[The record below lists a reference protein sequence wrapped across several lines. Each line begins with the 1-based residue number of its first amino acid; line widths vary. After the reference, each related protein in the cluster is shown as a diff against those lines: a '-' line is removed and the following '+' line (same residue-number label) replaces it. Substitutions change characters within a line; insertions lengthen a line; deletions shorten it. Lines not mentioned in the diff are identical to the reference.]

1 MNIGIDIMGGDYAP
15 ANTLAGAF
23 LALEELDL
31 SRDKLF
37 FFGDKE
43 AIRSAF
49 KKENISF
56 NNTEIIH
63 TPDVIEMG
71 EQPTRALISK
81 PRSAIALG
89 YMMLKNGDID
99 VFSSAGNTGAMLVG
113 ALSTIKTIPGVLR
126 PCTSTILPQKNG
138 GSGLLLDIGT
148 VPDCKPENLFQ
159 FAIIGNVYAKHVY
172 KIKQPRVALLNIGE
186 EEEKGNLLYN
196 NAYKLMKKAN
206 SFNFIGNIEGRDLF
220 SGKADVIVSDGHTG
234 NIVLK
239 EAESFYHLLI
249 TDNPNNEFLKR
260 FNYEIYGGMP
270 LLGVNAPVLIG
281 HGISNPTAIKN
292 MILHSRQ
299 VRSVNLTRNIKEA
312 FEEQMFQ
319 KNTVST

>member
-23 LALEELDL
+23 LALEKLDPIH
-31 SRDKLF
+31 DKLF

-43 AIRSAF
+43 TIHSAL

-56 NNTEIIH
+56 KNAEIIH
-63 TPDVIEMG
+63 TPEVIEMS
-71 EQPTRALISK
+71 EQPTRALATK
-81 PRSAIALG
+81 PKSAIALG
-89 YMMLKNGDID
+89 FTMLKNRNID

-113 ALSTIKTIPGVLR
+113 ALSTIKTIPGVIR

-138 GSGLLLDIGT
+138 DSGLLLDIGT

-159 FAIIGNVYAKHVY
+159 FAIIGNLYAKHVY

-239 EAESFYHLLI
+239 EAESFYQLLKD
-249 TDNPNNEFLKR
+249 DNPNNEFLNR

-299 VRSVNLTRNIKEA
+299 VKSVNLTRNIKEA